1 MSDRRSFIAW
11 LGAVAAAVQRT
22 GAPAAGAEPI
32 IEATPT
38 ALYQQPDGRNNLVRV
53 TVTGLD
59 APAARARVTDRRG
72 TLVGT
77 AGLLPSEQRAGLAGE
92 VWVPLAGAGDFQ
104 IEREVGKQRVARRRV
119 RLAPGRRW
127 TLYWIASSHTDVGLS
142 DLQERCLEVHRRNLD
157 AALAPLP
164 THAEFSWTAECA
176 LQVI

>member
-22 GAPAAGAEPI
+22 GAPAAGTEPI

-77 AGLLPSEQRAGLAGE
+77 AGLLATGASLAGE
-92 VWVPLAGAGDFQ
+92 LWVPLSRAAGAEFQ
-104 IEREVGKQRVARRRV
+104 IDVEVGKQRVGSRRV
-119 RLAPGRRW
+119 RLTPPRRW
-127 TLYWIASSHTDVGLS
+127 TVYWIASSH
-142 DLQERCLEVHRRNLD
+142 
-157 AALAPLP
+157 
-164 THAEFSWTAECA
+164 
-176 LQVI
+176 